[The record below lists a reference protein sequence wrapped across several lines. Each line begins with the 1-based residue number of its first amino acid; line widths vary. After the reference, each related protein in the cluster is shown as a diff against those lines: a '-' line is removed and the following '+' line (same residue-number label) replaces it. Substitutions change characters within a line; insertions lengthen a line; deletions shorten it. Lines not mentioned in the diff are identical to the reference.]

1 MLIALAVPKIYL
13 EIIINNFCPMLI
25 ALAVPRIFCGSPIT
39 QCISKGYKIFFRKDL
54 FEEVLLL
61 LKLIH
66 AIHYSDDFN
75 QKRFYY
81 PLLMGHEWPN
91 EL

>member
-54 FEEVLLL
+54 FEEDIIAF
-61 LKLIH
+61 KINSC
-66 AIHYSDDFN
+66 YSLF
-75 QKRFYY
+75 R
-81 PLLMGHEWPN
+81 
-91 EL
+91 

>member
-1 MLIALAVPKIYL
+1 MGHPLPNVFQRDIKYFSEKIYL
-13 EIIINNFCPMLI
+13 
-25 ALAVPRIFCGSPIT
+25 
-39 QCISKGYKIFFRKDL
+39 KKI
-54 FEEVLLL
+54 LLL